1 VQVAKSKTD
10 EETATQDGQ
19 VTALETVKANV
30 IGLFGIDTLA
40 AIQQEYGVTPADVSA
55 PMPLT
60 PTKENLDQLCSQ
72 KSAVYNANGN
82 LFEGI
87 NGHSGP
93 LMFLEKKG
101 EYDGDKFTG
110 YDGFYVYAIAVPGK
124 GEIVITIGRPVG
136 EKKPAIVVHMD
147 NLSKGQL
154 FQVASFA
161 TSKGFRVFNPI
172 PVQQDGKLI
181 Q

>member
-1 VQVAKSKTD
+1 MATKTKP
-10 EETATQDGQ
+10 ETDGEPQ
-19 VTALETVKANV
+19 ALAVVKADV
-30 IGLFGIDTLA
+30 LSMFGTDALA

-55 PMPLT
+55 PIPAT
-60 PTKENLDQLCSQ
+60 PTKFNLDQLCSLKTQ
-72 KSAVYNANGN
+72 VTDQYGN
-82 LFEGI
+82 IYEDI

-93 LMFLEKKG
+93 VMFLEKQG

-110 YDGFYVYAIAVPGK
+110 YDGFYVYALAIPGK
-124 GEIVITIGRPVG
+124 GKSVITIGRPVG
-136 EKKPAIVVHMD
+136 EKKPAVVAYLD
-147 NLSKGQL
+147 GLTKGQL

-181 Q
+181 G